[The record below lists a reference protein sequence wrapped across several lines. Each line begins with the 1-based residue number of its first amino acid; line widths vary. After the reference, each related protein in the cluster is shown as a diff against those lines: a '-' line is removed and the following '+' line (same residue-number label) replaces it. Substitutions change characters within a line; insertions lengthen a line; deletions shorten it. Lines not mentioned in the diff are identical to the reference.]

1 MERFDHRSFDASLL
15 VASKG
20 ERRISV
26 CLPARNEEATVGP
39 IVEVIRTE
47 LMDMVPLVDEVLVV
61 DDGSIDGTADR
72 AVAAGAKVVT
82 ADSVRPDLGPG
93 TGKGEAMWKAVL
105 VSTGDVLAF
114 CDADVRNFN
123 AGFVVGLLGPLLT
136 RSDVRFV
143 KGYYDRPYEGEAGQG
158 GRVTELVARPMLEL
172 FHPALSFF
180 SQPLAG
186 EYAAVR
192 EIFEAVPFVE
202 GYGVEV
208 GLLIDIAAR
217 FGLGAMAE
225 CDLGVRIHRN
235 RPLHELA
242 PQASAIIRTVLHRAG
257 VDLPAGAAPVLER
270 APANS
275 LR

>member
-93 TGKGEAMWKAVL
+93 TGKGEAMW
-105 VSTGDVLAF
+105 
-114 CDADVRNFN
+114 
-123 AGFVVGLLGPLLT
+123 
-136 RSDVRFV
+136 
-143 KGYYDRPYEGEAGQG
+143 
-158 GRVTELVARPMLEL
+158 
-172 FHPALSFF
+172 
-180 SQPLAG
+180 
-186 EYAAVR
+186 
-192 EIFEAVPFVE
+192 
-202 GYGVEV
+202 
-208 GLLIDIAAR
+208 
-217 FGLGAMAE
+217 
-225 CDLGVRIHRN
+225 
-235 RPLHELA
+235 
-242 PQASAIIRTVLHRAG
+242 
-257 VDLPAGAAPVLER
+257 
-270 APANS
+270 
-275 LR
+275 